1 MGKLDRKVAIITGA
15 SGGIGRVA
23 AVLFASEG
31 AKVVIASRSIEAGQE
46 TVRIIEEA
54 GGEAIFI
61 RTDVSQAE
69 DVAKM
74 VRATVDTY
82 GSLDVLYN
90 NAGIVHE
97 PASTVD
103 ITVEEWEKTIAINLT
118 GSWLGMKYAIP
129 EMIKTGGGSII
140 NTASLAAQ
148 VGVPNQI
155 AYSAT
160 KGGIISMSK
169 VAAVEYATKGI
180 RVNCIAPGPIATPL
194 LVGFFG
200 EDGTRYLASLNPRGQ
215 LGKMEEVAQLALF
228 LASDESSHIIG
239 QTLAVDGGH
248 TIDSHIR

>member
-1 MGKLDRKVAIITGA
+1 
-15 SGGIGRVA
+15 
-23 AVLFASEG
+23 VLLPVE
-31 AKVVIASRSIEAGQE
+31 
-46 TVRIIEEA
+46 
-54 GGEAIFI
+54 
-61 RTDVSQAE
+61 
-69 DVAKM
+69 
-74 VRATVDTY
+74 VDTY

-103 ITVEEWEKTIAINLT
+103 IKVEEWEKTIAINLT
-118 GSWLGMKYAIP
+118 GSWLGMKFAIP
-129 EMIKTGGGSII
+129 EMIKAGGGSII

-160 KGGIISMSK
+160 KGGIISMSR
-169 VAAVEYATKGI
+169 VAAVEYAAKGI

-194 LVGFFG
+194 LMGFFG
-200 EDGTRYLASLNPRGQ
+200 EEGTRYLAGLNPRGQ